1 MGLFHGSFFK
11 GRLNEFF
18 KRPCWPC
25 YLHEKKAN
33 ALVRREEQGLWY
45 EKKVSTGGSRQTMK
59 NDPNKGSILYT
70 TGTSTK
76 KT

>member
-1 MGLFHGSFFK
+1 MSFLRGLVGHVTYTK
-11 GRLNEFF
+11 
-18 KRPCWPC
+18 
-25 YLHEKKAN
+25 KKAN
-33 ALVRREEQGLWY
+33 ALVRREEEGLWY
-45 EKKVSTGGSRQTMK
+45 EKKWVQGGSRQTMK